1 MNSPCRN
8 CAVSD
13 QCLAFGNEFTGADG
27 VFFKEM
33 RVPNAGTL
41 IPQHSH
47 AYDHTSYLVTG
58 SVEVDG
64 KRYDAPT
71 PIYIPANQKHMFL
84 TLVDDTFVLCV
95 HNVSRTGSVEIAEE
109 NDPFKGGA

>member
-1 MNSPCRN
+1 MNSPCRG
-8 CAVSD
+8 CAVVA
-13 QCLAFGNEFTGADG
+13 QCQPYGNEFTGADG

-33 RVPNAGTL
+33 RVPRAGTL

-58 SVEVDG
+58 SVEVEG
-64 KRYDAPT
+64 KRYDAPA
-71 PIYIPANQKHMFL
+71 PIYIPANRMHTFL

-95 HNVSRTGSVEIAEE
+95 HNVSRTGSVEIREE
-109 NDPFKGGA
+109 NQPYTGGA

>member
-1 MNSPCRN
+1 MNSPCRD
-8 CAVSD
+8 CAVSA

-33 RVPNAGTL
+33 RVPKAGTL

-47 AYDHTSYLVTG
+47 VYDHTSYLVTG
-58 SVEVDG
+58 AVEVEG
-64 KRYDAPT
+64 VRYDAPA
-71 PIYIPANQKHMFL
+71 PIYIPAHKKHMFL

-95 HNVSRTGSVEIAEE
+95 HNVSRTGAVQVAEE
-109 NDPFKGGA
+109 HNPFGGA